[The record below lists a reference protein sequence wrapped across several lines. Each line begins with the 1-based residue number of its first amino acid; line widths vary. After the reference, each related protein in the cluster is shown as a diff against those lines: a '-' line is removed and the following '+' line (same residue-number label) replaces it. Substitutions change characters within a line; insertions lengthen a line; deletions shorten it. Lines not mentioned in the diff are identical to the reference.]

1 MQPNGYIKVAA
12 MPGGSLPTTRRHLP
26 TQQKGGILYPI
37 IKIPY
42 NNSKNTSTTNPINI
56 SNNINTTTNN
66 TTVINYNPIIPS
78 TAPNRRKLPTTAA
91 NNNNGISGSGKL
103 DCKKVLPP
111 SKSLN
116 SAVTP
121 ITPINTT
128 GYELIWIDCNNGVSG
143 STGNDNKPNLKEP
156 EVDQPEVE
164 NTGLAVL
171 PLPFCRPE
179 SIATNRP
186 LFYNI
191 LWPVLVTGLFSLTYE
206 WLMWHYFKSYYPTD
220 DDNT

>member
-42 NNSKNTSTTNPINI
+42 NNSKNTSTTNPITI
-56 SNNINTTTNN
+56 SNTNTTTN

-91 NNNNGISGSGKL
+91 NNGISGSGKL

-128 GYELIWIDCNNGVSG
+128 GYELIWIDYNNGVSG
-143 STGNDNKPNLKEP
+143 STGNENKPNLKEP
-156 EVDQPEVE
+156 EVEQPEVE

-171 PLPFCRPE
+171 PLVLNLHLQAIVRLIQSQHQHLSTHDCCE
-179 SIATNRP
+179 SQLARQS
-186 LFYNI
+186 NI
-191 LWPVLVTGLFSLTYE
+191 MRRTS
-206 WLMWHYFKSYYPTD
+206 FKQWIRA
-220 DDNT
+220 

>member
-12 MPGGSLPTTRRHLP
+12 IPGGSLPTTRRHLP

-42 NNSKNTSTTNPINI
+42 NNSKNTSTTNPITI
-56 SNNINTTTNN
+56 SNNTNTTTNN

-78 TAPNRRKLPTTAA
+78 TAPNRRKLPTTTAA
-91 NNNNGISGSGKL
+91 NNGISGSGKL
-103 DCKKVLPP
+103 DCNKVLPP

-128 GYELIWIDCNNGVSG
+128 GYELIWIDYNNGVSG

-164 NTGLAVL
+164 NTGMAVL

>member
-42 NNSKNTSTTNPINI
+42 NNSKNTSTTNPITI
-56 SNNINTTTNN
+56 SNNTNTTTNN

-78 TAPNRRKLPTTAA
+78 TAPNRRKLPTTTAA
-91 NNNNGISGSGKL
+91 NNGISGSGKL
-103 DCKKVLPP
+103 DCNKVLPP

-128 GYELIWIDCNNGVSG
+128 GYELIWIDYNNGVSG

>member
-42 NNSKNTSTTNPINI
+42 NNSKNTSTTNPITI
-56 SNNINTTTNN
+56 SNNTNTTTNN

-78 TAPNRRKLPTTAA
+78 TAPNRRKLPTTTAA
-91 NNNNGISGSGKL
+91 NNGISGSGKL
-103 DCKKVLPP
+103 DCNKVLPP

-128 GYELIWIDCNNGVSG
+128 GYELIWIDYNNGVSG

-164 NTGLAVL
+164 NTGMAVL